1 MKHQGETSV
10 CAGEHVEAVT
20 ETKQRSVLFPE
31 EDTKNIAELTS
42 DILRLLYSIGVPKRI
57 ETVYI
62 LLVHTYITTSIY
74 SWILKTEAL
83 TWG

>member
-1 MKHQGETSV
+1 MNRLFARVGM
-10 CAGEHVEAVT
+10 
-20 ETKQRSVLFPE
+20 QRRLQNLNKVLFPE

-42 DILRLLYSIGVPKRI
+42 DSLRLLYSIGVPKRI